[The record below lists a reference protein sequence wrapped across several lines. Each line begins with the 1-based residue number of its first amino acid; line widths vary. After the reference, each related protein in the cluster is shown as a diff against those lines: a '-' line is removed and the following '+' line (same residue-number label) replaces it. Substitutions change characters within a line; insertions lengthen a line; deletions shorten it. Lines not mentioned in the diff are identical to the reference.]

1 MDYNPREPEY
11 WDESR
16 LATDMKM
23 AFDVCNGCR
32 LCHNLCPSFP
42 VLFEAV
48 EGHDDDVDL
57 LTSGEMTRVADLCYQ
72 CKLCYVKCPYVPP
85 HHFDLDFP
93 RLMLRS
99 KAIRTRK
106 SGMSPS
112 DKFLGDPER
121 SGRLGTMVPGL
132 ANWSLTQP
140 FLRRQMER
148 RMGIDRRRHL
158 PKFALTRF
166 SHWVN
171 ARRTATTDPDV
182 VIFST
187 CTVEYHE
194 TGIGMAAMKILE
206 HNGISA
212 AAPDNL
218 RCCGM
223 PALDG
228 GDIAGATE
236 RAAHNVTQ
244 LARYAQGGKKILAL
258 QPTCAYVLKKD
269 YPMLLG
275 TQEAQQ
281 VADATLD
288 ITEYLAQAMR
298 GGRMKKDFVSSP
310 GPVTYHMSCHTKAQG
325 LRKAAEDLLS
335 GIEGTTVTVV
345 DRCAGIDGTW
355 GLKAEYYD
363 ESQKV
368 AKKMTDAFRAA
379 HDTVACS
386 DCALAGLQIEVASDH
401 PPEHPVQILAKAY
414 GLTAQ

>member
-1 MDYNPREPEY
+1 MDYNPREPGY

-16 LATDMKM
+16 LVADMKM
-23 AFDVCNGCR
+23 AFDICNGCR

-42 VLFEAV
+42 ALFDAV
-48 EGHDDDVDL
+48 ESHDDDVDL
-57 LTSGEMTRVADLCYQ
+57 LTTDQMTHVADLCYQ

-85 HHFDLDFP
+85 HRFDLDFP

-99 KAIRTRK
+99 KAIRTKK
-106 SGMSPS
+106 SGLSAS

-121 SGRLGTMVPGL
+121 SGKLGTMVPSL
-132 ANWSLTQP
+132 SNWSLTKL
-140 FLRRQMER
+140 FVRRQMER
-148 RMGIDRRRHL
+148 RLGIDRRRHL

-166 SHWVN
+166 SDWVKSQEIR
-171 ARRTATTDPDV
+171 ATDPDV

-194 TGIGMAAMKILE
+194 AGIGQAAIGILG
-206 HNGISA
+206 HNGIQA
-212 AAPDNL
+212 VVPDNL

-223 PALDG
+223 PAMDG

-236 RAAHNVTQ
+236 RAQHNVSQ
-244 LARYAQGGKKILAL
+244 LSSYAEAGKKILAL
-258 QPTCAYVLKKD
+258 QPTCAYVLKQD
-269 YPMLLG
+269 YPLLLG
-275 TQEAQQ
+275 TEAAQK
-281 VADATLD
+281 VASATLD
-288 ITEYLAQAMR
+288 ITEYLAQQMR
-298 GGRMKKDFVSSP
+298 SGRLKKDFVSSP
-310 GPVTYHMSCHTKAQG
+310 GTVTYHLSCHTKAQG
-325 LRKAAEDLLS
+325 LKKAAADLLS
-335 GIEGTTVTVV
+335 GIDGTTVNIV

-386 DCALAGLQIEVASDH
+386 DCALAGLQIEVASDR
-401 PPEHPVQILAKAY
+401 PPQHPVQILLDAY
-414 GLTAQ
+414 GLNR

>member
-16 LATDMKM
+16 LAADMKM
-23 AFDVCNGCR
+23 TFDVCNGCR

-106 SGMSPS
+106 SGMNAS

-121 SGRLGTMVPGL
+121 SGKLGTIAPGL

-140 FLRRQMER
+140 FVRRQMKR
-148 RMGIDRRRHL
+148 RLGIDPRRHL

-166 SHWVN
+166 SAWAKAHQTE
-171 ARRTATTDPDV
+171 AKHSDV

-194 TGIGMAAMKILE
+194 SGIGQDAIKILE

-212 AAPDNL
+212 SVPASL

-228 GDIAGATE
+228 GDISGATE
-236 RAAHNVTQ
+236 RAQHNVAQ
-244 LARYAQGGKKILAL
+244 LVSYVESGKKILAL
-258 QPTCAYVLKKD
+258 QPTCAYVLKKE

-275 TQEAQQ
+275 TDRAQK

-288 ITEYLAQAMR
+288 ITEYLAQELRR
-298 GGRMKKDFVSSP
+298 GRLKKDFVSSP
-310 GPVTYHMSCHTKAQG
+310 GTVTYHVSCHTKAQG
-325 LRKAAEDLLS
+325 LKKAAQDLLS
-335 GIEGTTVTVV
+335 GIEGTTVNLV

-386 DCALAGLQIEVASDH
+386 DCALAGLQIEVASDR
-401 PPEHPVQILAKAY
+401 PPQHPVQILSEAY
-414 GLTAQ
+414 GLTK